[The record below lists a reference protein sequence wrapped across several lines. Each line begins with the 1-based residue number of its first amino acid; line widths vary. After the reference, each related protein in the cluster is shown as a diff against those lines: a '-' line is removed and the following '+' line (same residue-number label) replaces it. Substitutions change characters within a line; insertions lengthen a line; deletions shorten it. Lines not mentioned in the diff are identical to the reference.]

1 MSGEIEGEPS
11 LDVQSYRGWDACGCA
26 AAVRDGVV
34 TPEALLRCALERL
47 DAVNPVLNAVC
58 IDVRARAAERI
69 QERVEGVFAGVPYL
83 VKDLLQ
89 DIQGLPSTSGSRACR
104 GAIASVSA
112 DTVRRAEGAGLVIL
126 GKTTTPEFGLKG
138 ITESALWG
146 ATRNPWDTQRSPGG
160 SSGGAA
166 AAVAAGVVPM
176 AGANDGAGSIRIPA
190 SYCGLFGLKPSRG
203 RVPTTP
209 LAGEAWEGAVSEGVL
224 SRSVRDSARMLD
236 VLSAGASPAA
246 PFRVEPPSLPFEE
259 LARRTPGRLRIG
271 WSVDSPVDGRVDR
284 DCVEAVERSATLLEA
299 HGHAVERARDWPLD
313 GQQVARAVL
322 ALFYGQA
329 AAFVARA
336 RERGARWDE
345 FELDTRT
352 LARLGRAL
360 TAGEYARARQGWQR
374 VRLALATLFE
384 RYDLLLTPTVAMP
397 PPRIG
402 EMEPAPI
409 VRALQRMALY
419 LPVGRWML
427 KSRFLEK
434 LTFENL
440 ERTPFT
446 LAVNLAGIPA
456 ISVPLYWDRSGLPVG
471 VQFMAPWGEEG
482 RLLSLAAQLEA
493 VQPWFDR
500 MPMVPG
506 ANPASGMP

>member
-1 MSGEIEGEPS
+1 MKGEKPEQA
-11 LDVQSYRGWDACGCA
+11 LDARAYRQWDACASA
-26 AAVRDGVV
+26 AAVRDGEV
-34 TPEALLRCALERL
+34 TPESLLHCALERL
-47 DAVNPVLNAVC
+47 DTVNPVLNAVC
-58 IDVRARAAERI
+58 IDARERARKRI
-69 QERVEGVFAGVPYL
+69 EKRIEGPFAGVPFL
-83 VKDLLQ
+83 IKDLLQ
-89 DIQGLPSTSGSRACR
+89 DVQGLRSTSGSRACR
-104 GAIASVSA
+104 DVVASATA
-112 DTVRRAEGAGLVIL
+112 DSVRRAEEAGLVIL

-138 ITESALWG
+138 ITESVLWG
-146 ATRNPWDTQRSPGG
+146 ATRNPWDIERSPGG

-236 VLSAGASPAA
+236 VLSSGHSAAA
-246 PFRVEPPSLPFEE
+246 PFRVEAPPASFEA
-259 LARRTPGRLRIG
+259 LARREPGCLRVG
-271 WSVDSPVDGRVDR
+271 WNVDSPVGGRVDR
-284 DCVEAVERSATLLEA
+284 DCVEAVERAGGLLEA
-299 HGHAVERARDWPLD
+299 QGHVVERVTDWPVD
-313 GQQVARAVL
+313 GRGVARAVL

-336 RERGARWDE
+336 RERGARRGE

-360 TAGEYARARQGWQR
+360 NAGEYARARQGWHR
-374 VRLALATLFE
+374 VRLELAALFE
-384 RYDLLLTPTVAMP
+384 RYDLLLLPTVAMP

-402 EMEPAPI
+402 ELEPVPL
-409 VRALQRMALY
+409 VRALQRLALY

-427 KSRFLEK
+427 NSRFLERM
-434 LTFENL
+434 TFENL

-446 LAVNLAGIPA
+446 MAANLAGIPA
-456 ISVPLYWDRSGLPVG
+456 MSVPLHWDRDGLPVG

-482 RLLSLAAQLEA
+482 RLLSLATQLEA
-493 VQPWFDR
+493 AQPWFDR
-500 MPMVPG
+500 VPPPLPG
-506 ANPASGMP
+506 TGQG

>member
-1 MSGEIEGEPS
+1 MD
-11 LDVQSYRGWDACGCA
+11 LRFYRGLDACACA
-26 AAVRDGVV
+26 LAVREREV
-34 TPEALLRCALERL
+34 TPESLLRCALERL

-58 IDVRARAAERI
+58 IDARPRAQARI
-69 QERVEGVFAGVPYL
+69 GEEIKGPFAGVPYL

-89 DIQGLPSTSGSRACR
+89 DVQGLPTTSGSRACR
-104 GAIASVSA
+104 RLIAPVSA
-112 DTVRRAEGAGLVIL
+112 DTVRRAEEAGLVIL

-146 ATRNPWDTQRSPGG
+146 PTRNPWDTDRSPGG

-166 AAVAAGVVPM
+166 AAVAAGIVPM

-236 VLSAGASPAA
+236 VLSSGQSASA
-246 PFRVEPPSLPFEE
+246 PFRVEAPPASFEE
-259 LARRTPGRLRIG
+259 LAQREPGRLRIG
-271 WSVDSPVDGRVDR
+271 WNVDSPVGGRVDG
-284 DCVEAVERSATLLEA
+284 DSVEAVERAAGLLEGQ
-299 HGHAVERARDWPLD
+299 GHVVERVADWPVD
-313 GQQVARAVL
+313 GQRVARAVL
-322 ALFYGQA
+322 ALLYGQA

-360 TAGEYARARQGWQR
+360 TAGEYARARQGWHR

-384 RYDLLLTPTVAMP
+384 RYDLLLLPTVAMP

-402 EMEPAPI
+402 ELEPAPL
-409 VRALQRMALY
+409 VRTLQRLALY

-427 KSRFLEK
+427 NSRFLERM
-434 LTFENL
+434 TFENL

-446 LAVNLAGIPA
+446 LAANLAGIPA
-456 ISVPLYWDRSGLPVG
+456 MSVPLHWDRAGLPVG

-482 RLLSLAAQLEA
+482 RLLSLATQLETA
-493 VQPWFDR
+493 QPWFDR
-500 MPMVPG
+500 VP
-506 ANPASGMP
+506 PALPDTRQG

>member
-1 MSGEIEGEPS
+1 M
-11 LDVQSYRGWDACGCA
+11 LDPHGYFQWDACAGA
-26 AAVRDGVV
+26 AAVREGDT
-34 TPEALLRCALERL
+34 TPEALLRCALDRL

-58 IDVRARAAERI
+58 VDARARARTQIERG
-69 QERVEGVFAGVPYL
+69 VEGVFAGVPYL
-83 VKDLLQ
+83 VKDILQ
-89 DIQGLPSTSGSRACR
+89 DVEGLPSTCGSRACR
-104 GAIASVSA
+104 DEIAPVSA
-112 DTVRRAEGAGLVIL
+112 DTVRRSEGAGLVIL

-138 ITESALWG
+138 VTESALWG
-146 ATRNPWDTQRSPGG
+146 ATRNPWDTERSPGG

-209 LAGEAWEGAVSEGVL
+209 LAAEAWDGAVSEGVL

-236 VLSAGASPAA
+236 VLSTGTTPSA
-246 PFRVEPPSLPFEE
+246 PFRVEPPPASFED
-259 LARRTPGRLRIG
+259 LARRAPGRLRIG
-271 WSVDSPVDGRVDR
+271 WNVDSPVAGRVDR
-284 DCVEAVERSATLLEA
+284 DCVEAVERTGALLEA
-299 HGHAVERARDWPLD
+299 EGHAVERVVDWPLD
-313 GQQVARAVL
+313 GERLASAVL
-322 ALFYGQA
+322 ALYFGQV

-336 RERGARWDE
+336 RERGARWNE

-374 VRLALATLFE
+374 VNLALAALFE
-384 RYDLLLTPTVAMP
+384 RYDVLLLPTVAMP
-397 PPRIG
+397 SPRIG
-402 EMEPAPI
+402 ELEPAPS
-409 VRALQRMALY
+409 VRVLQRLALY

-427 KSRFLEK
+427 NSRFLER
-434 LTFENL
+434 LTFESL

-446 LAVNLAGIPA
+446 LAANLAGIPA
-456 ISVPLYWDRSGLPVG
+456 MSVPLHWDRVGLPVG

-482 RLLSLAAQLEA
+482 RLLSLATQLET
-493 VQPWFDR
+493 VQPWFHR
-500 MPMVPG
+500 LPPPIPG
-506 ANPASGMP
+506 AGPAHH

>member
-1 MSGEIEGEPS
+1 MNGDEAERA
-11 LDVQSYRGWDACGCA
+11 LDARVYRQWDACACA
-26 AAVRDGVV
+26 SAVRNGEIS
-34 TPEALLRCALERL
+34 PGALLQCALRQL
-47 DAVNPVLNAVC
+47 DKANPLINAVC
-58 IDVRARAAERI
+58 VDARTRAEA
-69 QERVEGVFAGVPYL
+69 RVEHGVEGLFAGVPYL

-89 DIQGLPSTSGSRACR
+89 DVQGLPSTMGSRACR
-104 GAIASVSA
+104 GVMASVNA
-112 DTVRRAEGAGLVIL
+112 DTVARAERSGLVIL
-126 GKTTTPEFGLKG
+126 GKTTTPEFGLKA

-146 ATRNPWDTQRSPGG
+146 PTRNPWDTQRSPGG

-166 AAVAAGVVPM
+166 AAVAAGIVPM

-236 VLSAGASPAA
+236 VLATGNSVSA
-246 PFRVEPPSLPFEE
+246 PFRVEAPPASFEY
-259 LARRTPGRLRIG
+259 LAQRDPGHLRVG
-271 WSVDSPVDGRVDR
+271 WSVDSPVGGRVDR
-284 DCVEAVERSATLLEA
+284 DCVEAVERVGGLLEA
-299 HGHAVERARDWPLD
+299 QGHVVERVMDWPVD
-313 GQQVARAVL
+313 GQRVAQAVL
-322 ALFYGQA
+322 ALLYGQV

-336 RERGARWDE
+336 RDRGARWDE

-374 VRLALATLFE
+374 VSLALAALFE
-384 RYDLLLTPTVAMP
+384 RYDVLLLPTVAMP

-402 EMEPAPI
+402 ELEPGPL
-409 VRALQRMALY
+409 VRALQRLALY

-427 KSRFLEK
+427 DSRFLERM
-434 LTFENL
+434 TFENL

-446 LAVNLAGIPA
+446 LAANLAGVPA
-456 ISVPLYWDRSGLPVG
+456 MSVPLHWDRSGLPVG

-482 RLLSLAAQLEA
+482 RLLSLATQLEA
-493 VQPWFDR
+493 AQPWFDR
-500 MPMVPG
+500 VPPPVSDTG
-506 ANPASGMP
+506 QD